1 MHNKVYIT
9 GLGIIS
15 AIGSNKS
22 QCLQSLLDCKS
33 GIEKIKF
40 LDTVHKNDF
49 LVGEVKFSNND
60 LLDLL
65 KIPKTQAK
73 NYTRTSLL
81 GLYAAKEAIANAGI
95 TANDELKTAIVS
107 ATTVGG
113 MDVTESCYGKEN
125 AGTEYIKTHL
135 CGDSTN
141 KIADFLNIYDYRATI
156 STACSSAA
164 NAIIH
169 GARLLKHGV
178 VDRVLAGGV
187 DSLSKFTLNGFN
199 SLMILDKEPCKPFDE
214 NRNGLNLGEG
224 AGFIVLESSKAI
236 EKKGDRVIC
245 KLSGYANAN
254 DAYHQT
260 ASSPTGEG
268 AYLSMSKALEMSGL
282 TTDDIDYINVHG
294 TGTQNN
300 DLSEGTAIKRIFKDK
315 IPPFSSTKSFTGHTL
330 AAAAAVEAVF
340 SIMAIKEGIVY
351 KNLNFKDTIPEL
363 NIYPELEVKKGQKI
377 NNVLSNSFGFGG
389 NNSTLIFSK

>member
-1 MHNKVYIT
+1 MHNQVYIT

-15 AIGSNKS
+15 AIGNNTS
-22 QCLQSLLDCKS
+22 QCLQSLIDGKS

-40 LDTVHKNDF
+40 LDTIHKDDF

-60 LLDLL
+60 LLELL
-65 KIPKTQAK
+65 EIPKSQAK

-81 GLYAAKEAIANAGI
+81 GLFAAKEAIKDAGI
-95 TANDELKTAIVS
+95 SVNDGLKTAIVS

-113 MDVTESCYGKEN
+113 MDITENCYGKED
-125 AGTEYIKTHL
+125 AGIEYINTHL

-141 KIADFLNIYDYRATI
+141 KIADFLKIYDYRATI

-169 GARLLKHGV
+169 GARLIKHGV

-214 NRNGLNLGEG
+214 NRRGLNLGEG
-224 AGFIVLESSKAI
+224 AGYIVLESSKAI
-236 EKKGDRVIC
+236 ERKGNKAIC
-245 KLSGYANAN
+245 RLSGYANAN

-268 AYLSMSKALEMSGL
+268 AYLSMSKALEMSRL
-282 TTDDIDYINVHG
+282 SIEYIDYINVHG
-294 TGTQNN
+294 TGTENN

-340 SIMAIKEGIVY
+340 SVMAIKEGLIY
-351 KNLNFKDTIPEL
+351 KNLNFKNTIPEL
-363 NIYPELEVKKGQKI
+363 NIYPEIEVKKEQKI